1 MTRFGDQLRQERQSR
16 GLSVEDVCAVTKV
29 SAAHVNALEAGEF
42 DRLPGGVFRKGIVRS
57 YLAALALD
65 ETLWMERFTL
75 SCQQSG
81 LTGTDEQDWVQFAE
95 NVKKSRSAEP
105 PGMALRWLGVAI
117 LMVTLFAVI
126 WLAWHFVRRH
136 RLSIRETTSAE
147 WIENTPGRS

>member
-1 MTRFGDQLRQERQSR
+1 MTRFGDELRHERQSR

-29 SAAHVNALEAGEF
+29 SVAHITALEAGEF
-42 DRLPGGVFRKGIVRS
+42 DRLPGGVFRKGILRS
-57 YLAALALD
+57 YLAALSLD
-65 ETLWMERFTL
+65 ESLWMERFTL
-75 SCQQSG
+75 
-81 LTGTDEQDWVQFAE
+81 
-95 NVKKSRSAEP
+95 KKSRTAQP

-147 WIENTPGRS
+147 WMDNTSGHS